1 MASPVW
7 LSYCA
12 RPLGIGG
19 VVQVCAWAV
28 PGSDDPADAVLE
40 VAALIAPTQVSW
52 GDPSG
57 VLVDLP
63 NTENGLSLMTGL
75 PAAPCVVSF
84 FARTAA
90 GWQVGPAVTG
100 LDLVSTWTADFGYP
114 KQWAVDVLKQ
124 MERDSQP
131 LGSETRMEIRT
142 SFPRDTMPLP
152 CLSVQFE
159 ASPQAQ
165 KLLGNVA
172 QSLAPHTLEERI
184 PWNVSLTEVLWCET
198 PEDRDML
205 GPWFGSAMQGLAHL
219 APFTNLAEPTYQFQ
233 ESEDF
238 SRALYEKPLFLIT
251 GTLTGIVWSK
261 FTLPIRNWIGHLT
274 V

>member
-1 MASPVW
+1 MALPVW

-12 RPLGIGG
+12 RSLGIGG
-19 VVQVCAWAV
+19 VAQVCGWAQA
-28 PGSDDPADAVLE
+28 GSADPADAVLE
-40 VAALIAPTQVSW
+40 VAALIAPEQVSW
-52 GDPSG
+52 GDPTG
-57 VLVDLP
+57 VLVDIPLG
-63 NTENGLSLMTGL
+63 TNGLSFMAGLMVG
-75 PAAPCVVSF
+75 PVVVSF

-90 GWQVGPAVTG
+90 GWQAGPAVTG
-100 LDLVSTWTADFGYP
+100 MDLTSSWTAEFDYP
-114 KQWAVDVLKQ
+114 KQWVVDVLKQ
-124 MERDSQP
+124 MELDSQP
-131 LGSETRMEIRT
+131 LGAETRMEIRT
-142 SFPRDTMPLP
+142 SFPRDDIPMP

-172 QSLAPHTLEERI
+172 QSLTPHTLEERV
-184 PWNVSLTEVLWCET
+184 PWNVSLTEVIWCET

-205 GPWFGSAMQGLAHL
+205 GPWFGKVMQALAAL

-238 SRALYEKPLFLIT
+238 SRALMEKPLFLIT

-261 FTLPIRNWIGHLT
+261 LTLPIRNWIGHLT